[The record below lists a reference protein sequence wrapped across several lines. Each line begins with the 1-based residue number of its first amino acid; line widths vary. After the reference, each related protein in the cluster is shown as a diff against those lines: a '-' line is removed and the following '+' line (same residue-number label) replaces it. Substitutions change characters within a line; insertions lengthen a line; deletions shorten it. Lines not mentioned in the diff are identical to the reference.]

1 MNRIKQLRTEKSFSL
16 RDLAKDF
23 SAFLDQHGKKPITN
37 VTISRWE
44 NEKNSPTAEMWGLLA
59 DYFGVSVDYL
69 QGAWSEKEVLELMSS
84 SLLDNYERIFEMA
97 REYHGEGDEWL
108 FFNEIDLDL
117 FSEEDGHLY
126 EVPGTFDKTEQK
138 NWIYTKEIR
147 ENDYISLA
155 FVILRCVFL
164 KGLNENSYTA
174 EHIKALIEEQNNLNS
189 KTQKFEVV
197 FYPEFKGYEEVKHF
211 MNSFLDAE
219 NGKEKFLKA
228 FLQDNYQFEDVLTNV
243 VIEKLMKE
251 KASKETMSLALISI
265 FEKVILRYENGAFSR
280 KYHYVR
286 SRYEVLKD
294 DYHALSK
301 HVDELQKENDRLK
314 AELASKR

>member
-1 MNRIKQLRTEKSFSL
+1 MNRIKQLRTEKSLSL

-69 QGAWSEKEVLELMSS
+69 KGAWSEKEVLELMSS

-97 REYHGEGDEWL
+97 REYYDEYF
-108 FFNEIDLDL
+108 FFNDIDLDT
-117 FSEEDGHLY
+117 FSEEQGHFY
-126 EVPGTFDKTEQK
+126 EVPGTFDETERK
-138 NWIYTKEIR
+138 SWIYTKEIR
-147 ENDYISLA
+147 ENDYMSLA
-155 FVILRCVFL
+155 FVILRCIFF
-164 KGLNENSYTA
+164 KGLNENLYTA
-174 EHIKALIEEQNNLNS
+174 EHIKALIEEQNNLHS

-219 NGKEKFLKA
+219 NGKENFLKA
-228 FLQDNYQFEDVLTNV
+228 FLQDNYEFEDVLTNV

-265 FEKVILRYENGAFSR
+265 FEKVILRYEEGATGR
-280 KYHYVR
+280 KYQYVR

-301 HVDELQKENDRLK
+301 HAYELQKENDRLK

>member
-1 MNRIKQLRTEKSFSL
+1 MANRIKQLRKENGLTLKELSREVGIPAS
-16 RDLAKDF
+16 
-23 SAFLDQHGKKPITN
+23 
-37 VTISRWE
+37 TISQYE
-44 NEKNSPTAEMWGLLA
+44 NEKRKIPGSASKTLSAFFKVPENYIL
-59 DYFGVSVDYL
+59 
-69 QGAWSEKEVLELMSS
+69 GAWSEKEVLELMSS

-117 FSEEDGHLY
+117 FSEEDGRLY
-126 EVPGTFDKTEQK
+126 EVPGTFEETEWK

-147 ENDYISLA
+147 ENHYMSLA
-155 FVILRCVFL
+155 FVILRCVFF
-164 KGLNENSYTA
+164 KGLNENLYTA
-174 EHIKALIEEQNNLNS
+174 EHIKALIEEQNNLYS

-219 NGKEKFLKA
+219 NGKENFLNA
-228 FLQDNYQFEDVLTNV
+228 FLQDNYDFEDVLTNV

-265 FEKVILRYENGAFSR
+265 FEKVILRYEEGATRR
-280 KYHYVR
+280 KYQYVR

-301 HVDELQKENDRLK
+301 HAYELQKENDRLK

>member
-1 MNRIKQLRTEKSFSL
+1 MNRIKQLRAEKGFSL

-69 QGAWSEKEVLELMSS
+69 QGAWSKKEVLELMSS
-84 SLLDNYERIFEMA
+84 SLLENYERIFEMA
-97 REYHGEGDEWL
+97 KEYEGEGNEWD
-108 FFNEIDLDL
+108 FFNSIDLDI
-117 FSEEDGHLY
+117 FSEEEGRLY
-126 EVPGTFDKTEQK
+126 EVPGTFEETERK
-138 NWIYTKEIR
+138 DWIYTKEIR
-147 ENDYISLA
+147 ESDYMSLA
-155 FVILRCVFL
+155 FVILRCVFF
-164 KGLNENSYTA
+164 KGLNENLYTA
-174 EHIKALIEEQNNLNS
+174 EHIKALTEEQNNLYS
-189 KTQKFEVV
+189 KMQNLEVV

-219 NGKEKFLKA
+219 NGKENFLKA
-228 FLQDNYQFEDVLTNV
+228 FLQDNYEFEDVLTNV
-243 VIEKLMKE
+243 VIEKFMKE

-265 FEKVILRYENGAFSR
+265 FEKVILRYEEGATGR
-280 KYHYVR
+280 KYQYVR

-301 HVDELQKENDRLK
+301 HAYELQKENDRLK